1 MKNKDKII
9 NLLLERIAT
18 LEYELERE
26 NKMIGD
32 LQLMLKSHKDLE
44 IISHYKNYYVE
55 IEQIYYYLEKIKGSD
70 F

>member
-26 NKMIGD
+26 KKMIGD

-44 IISHYKNYYVE
+44 VISHYKNYYVE
-55 IEQIYYYLEKIKGSD
+55 IEQIYYYLENIKGSE

>member
-55 IEQIYYYLEKIKGSD
+55 IEQIYYYLENIKGSD

>member
-32 LQLMLKSHKDLE
+32 LQLMLKSHKELE

-55 IEQIYYYLEKIKGSD
+55 IEQIYYYLENIKRK
-70 F
+70 

>member
-44 IISHYKNYYVE
+44 VISHYKNYYVE
-55 IEQIYYYLEKIKGSD
+55 IEQIYYYLENIKGSD

>member
-18 LEYELERE
+18 LEYEIERE

-55 IEQIYYYLEKIKGSD
+55 IEQIYYYLENIKGSE